1 MAICSGA
8 TKLSIDGERRKKKV
22 GVRAMKTPAMSAP
35 GRAGRGAVDQKFVKY
50 LSESSNFVKK
60 MPTLFSF
67 EILGNEMRDSQLCK
81 VYISGGTFCFGTSSR
96 KYRRSKSAPAG
107 VLHAVVWQDAY
118 RWVSNDTEKMPI
130 QFSSSPKAKWIFRF
144 GFVLR
149 VLIRGNF
156 QKLLF

>member
-1 MAICSGA
+1 MQSCRL

-60 MPTLFSF
+60 MPILFSF

-81 VYISGGTFCFGTSSR
+81 EV
-96 KYRRSKSAPAG
+96 
-107 VLHAVVWQDAY
+107 
-118 RWVSNDTEKMPI
+118 
-130 QFSSSPKAKWIFRF
+130 
-144 GFVLR
+144 
-149 VLIRGNF
+149 
-156 QKLLF
+156 